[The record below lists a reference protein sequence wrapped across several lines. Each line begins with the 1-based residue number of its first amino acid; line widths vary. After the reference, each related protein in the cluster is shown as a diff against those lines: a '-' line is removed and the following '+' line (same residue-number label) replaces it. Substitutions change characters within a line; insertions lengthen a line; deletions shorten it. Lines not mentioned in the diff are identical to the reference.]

1 MKRKKNT
8 LHNKIGVDA
17 NAEEAGKTTGQA
29 LTQCLLPYCC
39 KQRKVLA
46 LAHRLHLLTCKQ
58 QNRVECSDF
67 PASSPN

>member
-1 MKRKKNT
+1 M

-46 LAHRLHLLTCKQ
+46 LAHRLHLLTRKQ
-58 QNRVECSDF
+58 
-67 PASSPN
+67 